1 MVLQTLLVN
10 KLNQLFTESELYVIH
25 FSLLVVLLL
34 QNFENKTLQTHGKQT
49 NSIHIVTK
57 VAWYIDQNWFTAA
70 ITFLNNN

>member
-34 QNFENKTLQTHGKQT
+34 QNFENKTL
-49 NSIHIVTK
+49 
-57 VAWYIDQNWFTAA
+57 
-70 ITFLNNN
+70 